1 VLQVL
6 LVSPPTPADVFA
18 GGFTAGTTQIEL
30 LGNTGWVRC
39 RDGAEE
45 PCTSAYVYVQGRR
58 FGVEVQ
64 DELSAGTDDEAY
76 LQVVATRVL
85 NRLHD

>member
-1 VLQVL
+1 LQVL

-39 RDGAEE
+39 RDAEE
-45 PCTSAYVYVQGRR
+45 PCTTAYVYVQGRR
-58 FGVEVQ
+58 FGIEVQ
-64 DELSAGTDDEAY
+64 DELNTGNDDEAY
-76 LQVVATRVL
+76 LQVLATRVL